1 MFALTGWWELCGGH
15 VTLGSIVAY
24 FIARAVYENT
34 RNFWGA
40 VILYYTICLSFGS
53 SATGFGGRTRSLPPT
68 NSPATEVQP

>member
-40 VILYYTICLSFGS
+40 VILYYTICLIFWIICDWIWGPYP
-53 SATGFGGRTRSLPPT
+53 LPSTHELPRY
-68 NSPATEVQP
+68 